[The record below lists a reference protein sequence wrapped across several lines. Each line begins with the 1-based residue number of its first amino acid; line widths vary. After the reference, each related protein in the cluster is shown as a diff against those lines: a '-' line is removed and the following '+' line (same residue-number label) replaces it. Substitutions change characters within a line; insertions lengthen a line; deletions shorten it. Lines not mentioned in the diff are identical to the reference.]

1 MLNPL
6 NGVYGSLIKFGIVV
20 ALILSLYGGY
30 RYQLHKS
37 FQEGV
42 KTTEIKYEAQI
53 LAQNEILQLKK
64 KSAEKELEQKLTKT
78 KEENDAKLKSLNL
91 RVGVLLGSL
100 SNRPERP
107 STSGDT
113 PSPTTAESPTGTTGQ
128 GLYKADG
135 EFLTRYSAD
144 TETLK
149 LALIQCYSDYQ
160 AVKQSIE
167 SFTTK

>member
-1 MLNPL
+1 MFNPFT
-6 NGVYGSLIKFGIVV
+6 GTYAALIKFAVVV
-20 ALILSLYGGY
+20 ALILGLYGGY

-53 LAQNEILQLKK
+53 LAQNEVLNLKK

-107 STSGDT
+107 SASGNT
-113 PSPTTAESPTGTTGQ
+113 PSTAATEGQSGTTGQ

-149 LALIQCYSDYQ
+149 LALIQCYADYQ

-167 SFTTK
+167 SFTAK